1 MENSRRALALL
12 LVALTCGSIRAD
24 DSVSAAFTFD
34 ARYPASGLIPADWE
48 AHEAVG
54 LSERFAAATVMRA
67 VDLNNNGIPD
77 AWEDL
82 YSLSGANAAADADPD
97 GDGRTNLQE
106 YNAGTNP
113 IVAESYLA
121 AASVSPV
128 YTVDTWIDSTAIG
141 GWTLVEV
148 WGVSG
153 LFMTDTAGRA
163 PDADKDGMPDWF
175 EKLYG
180 LNPNVNDAHLD
191 YDGDGRT
198 NIQEYNAGTN
208 PILIDDW
215 TKSIAETSEA
225 FETDTRVYYT
235 GGNPTFDVAF
245 AVIKVSNSFI
255 CDTGGLYYDW
265 DGDGIPNWWEARFS
279 RTGSKT
285 GLSASD
291 DDDADGQSNYNE
303 FVAYTNPTNTNSKF
317 VIGLEQ
323 IVVAPV
329 KVQSKRP
336 LRLMAAKSLAATPE
350 TGTAFALKWQSAVG
364 RTYSVFTSTNLADG
378 WSDKPTA
385 EIKGTGDKI
394 EYVPPQCNAS
404 MFFKVSVRL
413 SDDYGK

>member
-1 MENSRRALALL
+1 MSLEVRRFLTTFCIVIPFTLLASEN
-12 LVALTCGSIRAD
+12 
-24 DSVSAAFTFD
+24 VSASFTFD
-34 ARYPASGLIPADWE
+34 SRYESSGVRVEDWMAYQAE
-48 AHEAVG
+48 G
-54 LSERFAAATVMRA
+54 LSSRFTALTTVRM
-67 VDLNNNGIPD
+67 VDNNQNGIPD
-77 AWEDL
+77 SWEDL
-82 YSLSGANAAADADPD
+82 YGLSGANAAATADPD

-113 IVAESYLA
+113 IVAENYLA
-121 AASVSPV
+121 SSSVSPAH
-128 YTVDTWIDSTAIG
+128 TVDTWIESTAIG

-153 LFMTDTAGRA
+153 LFITDTAGRA
-163 PDADKDGMPDWF
+163 PDTDKDGMPDWF

-285 GLSASD
+285 GLKASD

-317 VIGLEQ
+317 VIGLVQ

-329 KVQSKRP
+329 KFQATSP
-336 LRLMAAKSLAATPE
+336 LRLMAAKPLASAPSSDS
-350 TGTAFALKWQSAVG
+350 AFALKWQSAVG
-364 RTYSVFTSTNLADG
+364 RTYSVYTTDNLAEG
-378 WSDKPTA
+378 WNEKPAA
-385 EIKGTGDKI
+385 EIEGTGAEI
-394 EYVPPQCNAS
+394 EYIPPQGNAS

-413 SDDYGK
+413 SDDY